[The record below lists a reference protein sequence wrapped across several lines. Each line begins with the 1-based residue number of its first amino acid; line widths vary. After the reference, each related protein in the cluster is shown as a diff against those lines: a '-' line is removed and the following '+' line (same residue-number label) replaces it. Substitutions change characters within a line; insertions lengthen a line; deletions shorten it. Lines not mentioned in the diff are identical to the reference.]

1 MTGYPGKADMA
12 DTMNFKR
19 GATIIH
25 EGTTGSYA
33 YLILSGSVE
42 VSKQVGEEKLVLS
55 RLAKGNIFGE
65 MSLVDDKPRSATIVA
80 LEDTEVR
87 VITRDRFESM
97 LEQNPRAVIPL
108 LKQVFQRVRYLNQMV
123 TAFCGQ
129 ASTGTVELASQPLQ
143 LRAVTEK
150 AELAIQGKGID
161 ITKIPFQIGRFSK
174 ASVFGSNDLD
184 IQDTEPYRVSRCHC
198 LITIVDNEYY
208 VVDTVSSRGTTVDDN
223 KIGGR
228 EEQKRV
234 LLESG
239 KHRITLGGEESP
251 YVFDLL
257 VP

>member
-1 MTGYPGKADMA
+1 MT
-12 DTMNFKR
+12 DTVRFKK

-25 EGTTGSYA
+25 EGTTGSNA

-42 VSKQVGEEKLVLS
+42 VYKKVGDEKLVLS
-55 RLAKGNIFGE
+55 RLVKGNIFGE

-87 VITRDRFESM
+87 ILSRERFESM

-129 ASTGTVELASQPLQ
+129 ASTGTVELATHPLQ
-143 LRAVTEK
+143 LRAKTEE
-150 AELAIQGKGID
+150 AEQAIQGKEID
-161 ITKIPFQIGRFSK
+161 ISKIPFQIGRTSTS
-174 ASVFGSNDLD
+174 SVFGSNDLD
-184 IQDTEPYRVSRCHC
+184 IEDTEPYRVSRCHC

-208 VVDTVSSRGTTVDDN
+208 MVDTVSSRGTVVDDS

-228 EEQKRV
+228 EELKRV

-239 KHRITLGGEESP
+239 KHRIILGGEESP
-251 YVFDLL
+251 YVFDLE

>member
-1 MTGYPGKADMA
+1 MPDSQR
-12 DTMNFKR
+12 FKR

-25 EGTTGSYA
+25 EGTAGSYA
-33 YLILSGSVE
+33 YLIVSGSVE
-42 VSKQVGEEKLVLS
+42 VSKQVGNDKLVLS
-55 RLAKGNIFGE
+55 RLVKGNIFGE

-87 VITRDRFESM
+87 VITRERFETM
-97 LEQNPRAVIPL
+97 LEQNPRGIIPL

-129 ASTGTVELASQPLQ
+129 ASTGTVELTTRPLQ
-143 LRAVTEK
+143 MRAMT
-150 AELAIQGKGID
+150 AEAERALQGKQID
-161 ITKIPFQIGRFSK
+161 ITKIPFQIGRMSR

-184 IQDTEPYRVSRCHC
+184 LQDIEPYQISRCHC
-198 LITIVDNEYY
+198 LITIVENQYY
-208 VVDTVSSRGTTVDDN
+208 LVDTVSSRGTTVDGN

-228 EEQKRV
+228 VQEKRV

-239 KHRITLGGEESP
+239 THRMVLGGDQSP
-251 YVFDLL
+251 YVFELD

>member
-1 MTGYPGKADMA
+1 MA
-12 DTMNFKR
+12 DTMNFKK

-42 VSKQVGEEKLVLS
+42 VSKKVGEEKLVLS
-55 RLAKGNIFGE
+55 RLVKGNIFGE

-80 LEDTEVR
+80 LEDTQVR
-87 VITRDRFESM
+87 VITRDRFEAM

-129 ASTGTVELASQPLQ
+129 ASTGTIELSTRPLR
-143 LRAVTEK
+143 LRAMT
-150 AELAIQGKGID
+150 AEAERAMQGKEVD

-174 ASVFGSNDLD
+174 TSVFGSNDLD

-208 VVDTVSSRGTTVDDN
+208 VVDTVSSRGTSVDG
-223 KIGGR
+223 KMIGGH

-234 LLESG
+234 LLERG
-239 KHRITLGGEESP
+239 KHHMTLGGEGSP
-251 YVFDLL
+251 YVFDLV

>member
-1 MTGYPGKADMA
+1 MT
-12 DTMNFKR
+12 DTVRFKK

-25 EGTTGSYA
+25 EGTTGSNA
-33 YLILSGSVE
+33 YLVLSGSVE
-42 VSKQVGEEKLVLS
+42 VYKKVGDEKLVLS
-55 RLAKGNIFGE
+55 RLVKGNIFGE

-87 VITRDRFESM
+87 ILSRERFESM

-129 ASTGTVELASQPLQ
+129 ASTGTVELATHPLQ
-143 LRAVTEK
+143 LRAKTEE
-150 AELAIQGKGID
+150 AEQAIQGKEID
-161 ITKIPFQIGRFSK
+161 ISKIPFQIGRTSRS
-174 ASVFGSNDLD
+174 SVFGSNDLD
-184 IQDTEPYRVSRCHC
+184 IEDTEPYRVSRCHC

-208 VVDTVSSRGTTVDDN
+208 VIDTVSSRGTVVDGS
-223 KIGGR
+223 KIGGQ
-228 EEQKRV
+228 EELKRV

-239 KHRITLGGEESP
+239 KHRIILGGEESP
-251 YVFDLL
+251 YVFDLE

>member
-1 MTGYPGKADMA
+1 MT
-12 DTMNFKR
+12 DTVRFKK

-25 EGTTGSYA
+25 EGTTGSNA
-33 YLILSGSVE
+33 YLLLSGSVE
-42 VSKQVGEEKLVLS
+42 VYKKVGDEKLVLS
-55 RLAKGNIFGE
+55 RLVKGNIFGE

-87 VITRDRFESM
+87 ILSRERFESM

-129 ASTGTVELASQPLQ
+129 ASTGTVELATHPLQ
-143 LRAVTEK
+143 LRAKTEE
-150 AELAIQGKGID
+150 AEQAIQGKEID
-161 ITKIPFQIGRFSK
+161 ISKIPFQIGRTSTS
-174 ASVFGSNDLD
+174 SVFGSNDLD
-184 IQDTEPYRVSRCHC
+184 IEDTEPYRVSRCHC

-208 VVDTVSSRGTTVDDN
+208 LVDTVSSRGTVVGDS

-228 EEQKRV
+228 EELKRV

-239 KHRITLGGEESP
+239 KHRIILGGEESP
-251 YVFDLL
+251 YVFDLE

>member
-1 MTGYPGKADMA
+1 MT
-12 DTMNFKR
+12 DTVRFKK

-25 EGTTGSYA
+25 EGTTGSNA
-33 YLILSGSVE
+33 YLLLSGSVE
-42 VSKQVGEEKLVLS
+42 VYKKVGDEKLVLS
-55 RLAKGNIFGE
+55 RLVKGNIFGE

-87 VITRDRFESM
+87 ILSRERFETM

-129 ASTGTVELASQPLQ
+129 ASTGTVELATHPLQ
-143 LRAVTEK
+143 LRAKTEE
-150 AELAIQGKGID
+150 AEQAIQGKEID
-161 ITKIPFQIGRFSK
+161 ISKIPFQIGRTSRS
-174 ASVFGSNDLD
+174 SVFGSNDLD
-184 IQDTEPYRVSRCHC
+184 IEDTEPYRVSRCHC

-208 VVDTVSSRGTTVDDN
+208 VIDTVSSRGTVVDGS
-223 KIGGR
+223 KIGGQ
-228 EEQKRV
+228 EELKRV

-239 KHRITLGGEESP
+239 KHRIILGGEESP
-251 YVFDLL
+251 YVFDLE

>member
-1 MTGYPGKADMA
+1 MS
-12 DTMNFKR
+12 DTMKFKK

-42 VSKQVGEEKLVLS
+42 VSKQVGNEKLVLS
-55 RLAKGNIFGE
+55 RLVKGNIFGE

-87 VITRDRFESM
+87 VITRERFESM
-97 LEQNPRAVIPL
+97 LEQNPHAVIPL

-129 ASTGTVELASQPLQ
+129 ASTGTVELATNPLR
-143 LRAVTEK
+143 LRAKTEE
-150 AELAIQGKGID
+150 AEQAMQGKEID
-161 ITKIPFQIGRFSK
+161 ITKIPFQIGRHARS
-174 ASVFGSNDLD
+174 SVFGSNDLD
-184 IQDTEPYRVSRCHC
+184 LHDKEPYRISRCHC
-198 LITIVDNEYY
+198 LITIVDNQYY
-208 VVDTVSSRGTTVDDN
+208 VVDTVSSRGSNVDGN

-234 LLESG
+234 LLEAG
-239 KHRITLGGEESP
+239 KHHLILGGDESP
-251 YVFDLL
+251 YAFDLI

>member
-1 MTGYPGKADMA
+1 MT
-12 DTMNFKR
+12 DTVRFKK
-19 GATIIH
+19 GATVIH
-25 EGTTGSYA
+25 EGTTGSNA

-42 VSKQVGEEKLVLS
+42 VFKKVGDEKLVLS
-55 RLAKGNIFGE
+55 RLVKGNIFGE

-80 LEDTEVR
+80 LEETEVR
-87 VITRDRFESM
+87 IVSREHFEVM

-129 ASTGTVELASQPLQ
+129 ASTGTVELATQPLQ
-143 LRAVTEK
+143 LTAKTEE
-150 AELAIQGKGID
+150 AEQAIQGKEID
-161 ITKIPFQIGRFSK
+161 ISKIPFQIGRTSTS
-174 ASVFGSNDLD
+174 SVFGSNDLN
-184 IQDTEPYRVSRCHC
+184 IEDTEPYRVSRCHC

-208 VVDTVSSRGTTVDDN
+208 VVDTVSSRGTVVDGS

-228 EEQKRV
+228 EELKRV

-239 KHRITLGGEESP
+239 KHRIILGGEESP
-251 YVFDLL
+251 YVFDLE

>member
-1 MTGYPGKADMA
+1 MT
-12 DTMNFKR
+12 DTTKFKK

-25 EGTTGSYA
+25 EGTTGSHA

-42 VSKQVGEEKLVLS
+42 VSKKVGEEKLVLS
-55 RLAKGNIFGE
+55 RLVKGSIFGE

-97 LEQNPRAVIPL
+97 LEQNPGAVIPL

-123 TAFCGQ
+123 AAFCGQ
-129 ASTGTVELASQPLQ
+129 ASTGTVELATKPLR
-143 LRAVTEK
+143 LRAVTEE
-150 AELAIQGKGID
+150 AERAMQGKEID
-161 ITKIPFQIGRFSK
+161 ITKIPFQIGRSSK

-184 IQDTEPYRVSRCHC
+184 IQDNEPYRVSRCHC

-208 VVDTVSSRGTTVDDN
+208 VIDTVSSRGTTVEGN

-234 LLESG
+234 LLGSG

-251 YVFDLL
+251 YIFDLV

>member
-1 MTGYPGKADMA
+1 MT
-12 DTMNFKR
+12 DTVRFKK

-25 EGTTGSYA
+25 EGTTGSNA

-42 VSKQVGEEKLVLS
+42 VFKKVGDEKLVLS
-55 RLAKGNIFGE
+55 RLVKGNIFGE

-87 VITRDRFESM
+87 ILSRDRFESM

-129 ASTGTVELASQPLQ
+129 ASTGTMELATKPLR
-143 LRAVTEK
+143 LTAKTEE
-150 AELAIQGKGID
+150 AEQAMQGKEID
-161 ITKIPFQIGRFSK
+161 ISKIPFQIGRTSTS
-174 ASVFGSNDLD
+174 SVFGSNDLNLKD
-184 IQDTEPYRVSRCHC
+184 EEPYRVSRCHC
-198 LITIVDNEYY
+198 LITIVDNDYY
-208 VVDTVSSRGTTVDDN
+208 VVDTVSSRGTVVDSS

-228 EEQKRV
+228 EELKRV

-239 KHRITLGGEESP
+239 KHRIILGGEESP
-251 YVFDLL
+251 YVFDLE

>member
-1 MTGYPGKADMA
+1 MT
-12 DTMNFKR
+12 DTVRFKK

-25 EGTTGSYA
+25 EGTTGSNA

-42 VSKQVGEEKLVLS
+42 VYKKVGDEKLVLS
-55 RLAKGNIFGE
+55 RLVKGNIFGE

-87 VITRDRFESM
+87 ILSRERFESM

-129 ASTGTVELASQPLQ
+129 ASTGTVELATQPLQ
-143 LRAVTEK
+143 LRAKTEE
-150 AELAIQGKGID
+150 AEQAMQGKEID
-161 ITKIPFQIGRFSK
+161 ISKIPFQIGRTSTS
-174 ASVFGSNDLD
+174 SVFGSNDLD
-184 IQDTEPYRVSRCHC
+184 IEDTEPYRVSRCHC

-208 VVDTVSSRGTTVDDN
+208 VVDTVSSRGTVVDGS
-223 KIGGR
+223 KIGGQ
-228 EEQKRV
+228 EELKRV

-239 KHRITLGGEESP
+239 KHRIILGGEESP
-251 YVFDLL
+251 YVFDLE

>member
-1 MTGYPGKADMA
+1 MA
-12 DTMNFKR
+12 DTMNFKK

-42 VSKQVGEEKLVLS
+42 VSKKVGEEKLILS
-55 RLAKGNIFGE
+55 RLVKGNIFGE
-65 MSLVDDKPRSATIVA
+65 MSLVDDKPRSASIVA

-129 ASTGTVELASQPLQ
+129 ASTGTVELAAQPLQ
-143 LRAVTEK
+143 LRAVTEE
-150 AELAIQGKGID
+150 AERAMQGKEID
-161 ITKIPFQIGRFSK
+161 ITKIPFQIGRYSK

-184 IQDTEPYRVSRCHC
+184 IQDAEPYRVSRCHC

-208 VVDTVSSRGTTVDDN
+208 VVDTVSSRGTTVDAN

-239 KHRITLGGEESP
+239 KHRITLGGEGSP
-251 YVFDLL
+251 YVFDLV

>member
-1 MTGYPGKADMA
+1 MP
-12 DTMNFKR
+12 DTVRFKK

-25 EGTTGSYA
+25 EGTTGSNA
-33 YLILSGSVE
+33 YLLLSGSVE
-42 VSKQVGEEKLVLS
+42 VYKKVGDEKLVLS
-55 RLAKGNIFGE
+55 RLVKGNIFGE

-87 VITRDRFESM
+87 ILSRERFESM

-129 ASTGTVELASQPLQ
+129 ASTGTVELATQPLQ
-143 LRAVTEK
+143 LRARTEE
-150 AELAIQGKGID
+150 AEQAIQGKEID
-161 ITKIPFQIGRFSK
+161 ISKIPFQIGRTSTS
-174 ASVFGSNDLD
+174 SVFGSNDLD
-184 IQDTEPYRVSRCHC
+184 IEDTEPYRVSRCHC

-208 VVDTVSSRGTTVDDN
+208 LVDTVSSRGTVVDDS

-228 EEQKRV
+228 EELKRV

-239 KHRITLGGEESP
+239 KHRIILGGEESP
-251 YVFDLL
+251 YVFDLE

>member
-1 MTGYPGKADMA
+1 MT
-12 DTMNFKR
+12 DTVRFKK

-25 EGTTGSYA
+25 EGTTGSNA
-33 YLILSGSVE
+33 YLLLSGSVE
-42 VSKQVGEEKLVLS
+42 VYKKVGDEKLVLS
-55 RLAKGNIFGE
+55 RLVKGNIFGE

-87 VITRDRFESM
+87 ILSRERFETM

-129 ASTGTVELASQPLQ
+129 ASTGTVELATHPLQ
-143 LRAVTEK
+143 LRAKTEE
-150 AELAIQGKGID
+150 AEQAIQGKEID
-161 ITKIPFQIGRFSK
+161 ISKIPFQIGRTSRS
-174 ASVFGSNDLD
+174 SVFGSNDLD
-184 IQDTEPYRVSRCHC
+184 IEDTEPYRVSRCHC

-208 VVDTVSSRGTTVDDN
+208 LVDTVSSRGTVVDDS

-228 EEQKRV
+228 EELKRV

-239 KHRITLGGEESP
+239 KHRIILGGEESP
-251 YVFDLL
+251 YVFDLE

>member
-1 MTGYPGKADMA
+1 MT
-12 DTMNFKR
+12 DTVRFKK

-25 EGTTGSYA
+25 EGTTGSNA
-33 YLILSGSVE
+33 YLLLSGSVE
-42 VSKQVGEEKLVLS
+42 VYKKVGDEKLVLS
-55 RLAKGNIFGE
+55 RLVKGNIFGE

-87 VITRDRFESM
+87 ILSRERFETM

-129 ASTGTVELASQPLQ
+129 ASTGTVELATHPLQ
-143 LRAVTEK
+143 LRAKTEE
-150 AELAIQGKGID
+150 AEQAIQGKEID
-161 ITKIPFQIGRFSK
+161 ISKIPFQIGRTSTS
-174 ASVFGSNDLD
+174 SVFGSNDLD
-184 IQDTEPYRVSRCHC
+184 IEDTEPYRVSRCHC

-208 VVDTVSSRGTTVDDN
+208 LVDTVSSRGTVVDDS

-228 EEQKRV
+228 EELKRV

-239 KHRITLGGEESP
+239 KHRIILGGEESP
-251 YVFDLL
+251 YVFDLE

>member
-1 MTGYPGKADMA
+1 MA
-12 DTMNFKR
+12 DTMNFKK

-25 EGTTGSYA
+25 EGTTGSHA

-42 VSKQVGEEKLVLS
+42 VSKKVGDEKLVLS
-55 RLAKGNIFGE
+55 RLVKGSIFGE

-129 ASTGTVELASQPLQ
+129 ASTGTVELATQPLQ
-143 LRAVTEK
+143 LRAGTQE
-150 AELAIQGKGID
+150 AERAMQGKEMD
-161 ITKIPFQIGRFSK
+161 ITKIPFQIGRAASS
-174 ASVFGSNDLD
+174 SVFGSNDLNLED
-184 IQDTEPYRVSRCHC
+184 IEPYRISRCHC
-198 LITIVDNEYY
+198 LITIVDNDYY
-208 VVDTVSSRGTTVDDN
+208 VIDTVSSRGTMVGDI

-234 LLESG
+234 KLQSG
-239 KHRITLGGEESP
+239 KHRIILGGEESP
-251 YVFDLL
+251 YLFDLV

>member
-1 MTGYPGKADMA
+1 MT
-12 DTMNFKR
+12 DTERFKK

-25 EGTTGSYA
+25 EGTTGSNA

-42 VSKQVGEEKLVLS
+42 VHKKVGDEKLVLS
-55 RLAKGNIFGE
+55 RLVKGNIFGE

-87 VITRDRFESM
+87 ILSRERFESM

-129 ASTGTVELASQPLQ
+129 ASTGTVELATQPLQ
-143 LRAVTEK
+143 LRAKTEE
-150 AELAIQGKGID
+150 AEQAIQGKEID
-161 ITKIPFQIGRFSK
+161 ISKIPFQIGRTSTS
-174 ASVFGSNDLD
+174 SVFGSNDLD
-184 IQDTEPYRVSRCHC
+184 IEDTEPYRVSRCHC

-208 VVDTVSSRGTTVDDN
+208 VIDTVSSRGTVVDGS

-228 EEQKRV
+228 EELKRV

-239 KHRITLGGEESP
+239 KHRIILGGEESP
-251 YVFDLL
+251 YVFDLE

>member
-1 MTGYPGKADMA
+1 MT
-12 DTMNFKR
+12 DTVRFKK

-25 EGTTGSYA
+25 EGTTGSNA
-33 YLILSGSVE
+33 YLLLSGSVE
-42 VSKQVGEEKLVLS
+42 VYKKVGDEKLVLS
-55 RLAKGNIFGE
+55 RLVKGNIFGE

-87 VITRDRFESM
+87 ILSRERFESM

-129 ASTGTVELASQPLQ
+129 ASTGTVELATHPLQ
-143 LRAVTEK
+143 LRAKTEE
-150 AELAIQGKGID
+150 AEQAIQGKEID
-161 ITKIPFQIGRFSK
+161 ISKIPFQIGRTSTS
-174 ASVFGSNDLD
+174 SVFGSNDLD
-184 IQDTEPYRVSRCHC
+184 IEDTEPYRVSRCHC

-208 VVDTVSSRGTTVDDN
+208 LVDTVSSRGTVVDGS

-228 EEQKRV
+228 EELKRV

-239 KHRITLGGEESP
+239 KHRIILGGEESP
-251 YVFDLL
+251 YVFDLE

>member
-1 MTGYPGKADMA
+1 MT
-12 DTMNFKR
+12 DTVRFKK

-25 EGTTGSYA
+25 EGTTGSNA

-42 VSKQVGEEKLVLS
+42 VYKKVGDEKLVLS
-55 RLAKGNIFGE
+55 RLVKGNIFGE

-87 VITRDRFESM
+87 ILSRERFESM

-129 ASTGTVELASQPLQ
+129 ASTGTVELATQPLQ
-143 LRAVTEK
+143 LRAKTEE
-150 AELAIQGKGID
+150 AEQAMQGKEID
-161 ITKIPFQIGRFSK
+161 ISKIPFQIGRTSSS
-174 ASVFGSNDLD
+174 SVFGSNDLD
-184 IQDTEPYRVSRCHC
+184 IEDTEPYRISRCHC

-208 VVDTVSSRGTTVDDN
+208 VVDTVSSRGTVVDGS

-228 EEQKRV
+228 EELKRV

-239 KHRITLGGEESP
+239 KHRIILGGEESP
-251 YVFDLL
+251 YVFDLE

>member
-1 MTGYPGKADMA
+1 MV
-12 DTMNFKR
+12 DTMNFKK

-129 ASTGTVELASQPLQ
+129 ASTGTVELASQPLR
-143 LRAVTEK
+143 LRAVTEG
-150 AELAIQGKGID
+150 AELAIQGKEID

-208 VVDTVSSRGTTVDDN
+208 VIDTVSSRGTSVNGKT
-223 KIGGR
+223 IGGR
-228 EEQKRV
+228 EKLKR
-234 LLESG
+234 LLLARG
-239 KHRITLGGEESP
+239 KHRITLGGEGSP
-251 YVFDLL
+251 YVFDLV

>member
-1 MTGYPGKADMA
+1 MT
-12 DTMNFKR
+12 DTVRFKK

-25 EGTTGSYA
+25 EGTTGSNA

-42 VSKQVGEEKLVLS
+42 VFKKVGDEKLVLS

-87 VITRDRFESM
+87 ILSRERFESM

-129 ASTGTVELASQPLQ
+129 ASTGTVELATQPLR
-143 LRAVTEK
+143 LTAKTEE
-150 AELAIQGKGID
+150 AEQAIQSKEID
-161 ITKIPFQIGRFSK
+161 ISKIPFQIGRTSTS
-174 ASVFGSNDLD
+174 SVFGSNDLN
-184 IQDTEPYRVSRCHC
+184 IEDTEPYRVSRCHC

-208 VVDTVSSRGTTVDDN
+208 LIDTVSSRGTMVDAS

-228 EEQKRV
+228 EELKRV

-239 KHRITLGGEESP
+239 KHRIILGGEESP
-251 YVFDLL
+251 YVFDLE

>member
-1 MTGYPGKADMA
+1 MA
-12 DTMNFKR
+12 DTMNFKK
-19 GATIIH
+19 GATIIN
-25 EGTTGSYA
+25 EGTTGSHA

-55 RLAKGNIFGE
+55 RLVKGSIFVE

-129 ASTGTVELASQPLQ
+129 ASTGTVELATQPLQ
-143 LRAVTEK
+143 LRATT
-150 AELAIQGKGID
+150 AEAERAMQGKEVD
-161 ITKIPFQIGRFSK
+161 ITKIPFQIGRTSK
-174 ASVFGSNDLD
+174 SSVFGSNDLD
-184 IQDTEPYRVSRCHC
+184 IQDTEPYQVSRCHC

-208 VVDTVSSRGTTVDDN
+208 VVDTVSSRGTRVADN
-223 KIGGR
+223 RIGGQ

-234 LLESG
+234 LLPSG
-239 KHRITLGGEESP
+239 KHRIILGGEESP
-251 YVFDLL
+251 YVFDLV

>member
-1 MTGYPGKADMA
+1 MA
-12 DTMNFKR
+12 DTTKFKK

-25 EGTTGSYA
+25 EGTTGSHA

-42 VSKQVGEEKLVLS
+42 VSKKVGEEKLVLS
-55 RLAKGNIFGE
+55 RLVKGSIFGE

-97 LEQNPRAVIPL
+97 LEQNPGAVIPL

-123 TAFCGQ
+123 AAFCGQ
-129 ASTGTVELASQPLQ
+129 ASTGTVELATKPLR
-143 LRAVTEK
+143 LRAVTEE
-150 AELAIQGKGID
+150 AELAMQGKEID
-161 ITKIPFQIGRFSK
+161 ITKIPFQIGRSSK

-184 IQDTEPYRVSRCHC
+184 IQDSEPYRVSRCHC

-208 VVDTVSSRGTTVDDN
+208 VIDTVSSRGTTVEGN

-251 YVFDLL
+251 YVFDLV

>member
-1 MTGYPGKADMA
+1 MT
-12 DTMNFKR
+12 DTVRFKK

-25 EGTTGSYA
+25 EGTTGSNA

-42 VSKQVGEEKLVLS
+42 VYKKVGDEKLVLS
-55 RLAKGNIFGE
+55 RLVKGNIFGE

-87 VITRDRFESM
+87 ILSRERFESM
-97 LEQNPRAVIPL
+97 LEQNPRAVLPL

-129 ASTGTVELASQPLQ
+129 ASTGTVELATHPLQ
-143 LRAVTEK
+143 LRAKTEE
-150 AELAIQGKGID
+150 AEQAIQGKEID
-161 ITKIPFQIGRFSK
+161 ISKIPFQIGRTSTS
-174 ASVFGSNDLD
+174 SVFGSNDLD
-184 IQDTEPYRVSRCHC
+184 IEDTEPYRVSRCHC

-208 VVDTVSSRGTTVDDN
+208 LVDTVSSRGTVVDGS

-228 EEQKRV
+228 EELKRV

-239 KHRITLGGEESP
+239 KHRIILGGEESP
-251 YVFDLL
+251 YVFDLE

>member
-1 MTGYPGKADMA
+1 MT
-12 DTMNFKR
+12 DTVRFKK

-25 EGTTGSYA
+25 EGTTGSNA

-42 VSKQVGEEKLVLS
+42 VYKKVGDEKLVLS
-55 RLAKGNIFGE
+55 RLVKGNIFGE

-87 VITRDRFESM
+87 ILSRERFESM

-129 ASTGTVELASQPLQ
+129 ASTGTVELATHPLQ
-143 LRAVTEK
+143 LRAKTEE
-150 AELAIQGKGID
+150 AEQAIQGKEID
-161 ITKIPFQIGRFSK
+161 ISKIPFQIGRTSTS
-174 ASVFGSNDLD
+174 SVFGSNDLD
-184 IQDTEPYRVSRCHC
+184 IEDTEPYRVSRCHC

-208 VVDTVSSRGTTVDDN
+208 VVDTVSSRGTVVDDS

-228 EEQKRV
+228 EELKRV

-239 KHRITLGGEESP
+239 KHRIILGGEESP
-251 YVFDLL
+251 YVFDLE

>member
-1 MTGYPGKADMA
+1 MA
-12 DTMNFKR
+12 DTMNFKK

-42 VSKQVGEEKLVLS
+42 VSKKVGEEKLVLS
-55 RLAKGNIFGE
+55 RLVKGNIFGE

-87 VITRDRFESM
+87 VISRDRFESM

-129 ASTGTVELASQPLQ
+129 ASTGTVELATQPLR
-143 LRAVTEK
+143 LTAVTEE
-150 AELAIQGKGID
+150 AERAMQGKEID
-161 ITKIPFQIGRFSK
+161 ITKIPFQIGRLSK

-251 YVFDLL
+251 YVFDLV